1 MAKRF
6 FGKPFMNWYRQ
17 LLRNSKYR
25 WVVLFGTLVYLV
37 SPIDISP
44 DVFPVLGWIDDGL
57 VATIAITE
65 ITQILLDRK
74 RNLRQAD
81 EAVKMTEAADTNEQV
96 IDVDAVAV
104 M

>member
-6 FGKPFMNWYRQ
+6 FGKPFMNWYRK

-44 DVFPVLGWIDDGL
+44 DVFPILGWIDDGL

-65 ITQILLDRK
+65 IAQILLDRK
-74 RNLRQAD
+74 RNLRQVD
-81 EAVKMTEAADTNEQV
+81 EAVRMTEAVDNDEQV
-96 IDVDAVAV
+96 IDVDSVAV
-104 M
+104 I

>member
-1 MAKRF
+1 MAKQI

-17 LLRNSKYR
+17 LIRNSKYR
-25 WVVLFGTLVYLV
+25 WVVLLGTLVYLV
-37 SPIDISP
+37 SPIDIAP

-74 RNLRQAD
+74 RGLRQVDDAVATTT
-81 EAVKMTEAADTNEQV
+81 AVKNSESA
-96 IDVDAVAV
+96 IDVDAVA
-104 M
+104 MM

>member
-1 MAKRF
+1 MAKQL

-37 SPIDISP
+37 SPIDIAP
-44 DVFPVLGWIDDGL
+44 DVFPVLGWLDDGL
-57 VATIAITE
+57 IATIAVTE
-65 ITQILLDRK
+65 ITQILLDRR
-74 RNLRQAD
+74 RNLRQVD
-81 EAVKMTEAADTNEQV
+81 ETIAMTESIDTSETV

-104 M
+104 R